1 MKAGRQGSAGQG
13 QPAAA
18 AWRRHRAI
26 GVFALIFGA
35 IILLH
40 LPLLRLPYYW
50 DEAGY
55 FIPAARD
62 LLLTG
67 SIIPK
72 TTLSNAHPPLL
83 MFWLTAWWKLAGY
96 APAVT
101 RTAMLALA
109 AFGLL
114 GVYRLAERVTNRQ
127 VAIASLVL
135 TAIYPVV
142 FAQSSL
148 AQLDIAAFTFTTWAV
163 FFYISGKRKFSIVCS
178 ALATLSKETAF
189 ITPLAL
195 CLWEVLCWIE
205 NRSGGSAWVQKW
217 CLYCPPTEEKASGG
231 PGTISAALAQL
242 LAALPLVAWY
252 AFHGWHTGR
261 LFGDDFLLRNLS
273 GSIDPARIP
282 LAFIQRLWH
291 AAGHMNLFML
301 TAAALLASRLPSL
314 PESDRGT
321 QDAEK
326 KPRSSL
332 DRRVQAIFLLLI
344 GAYVLM
350 LSLVGGPLARYMIP
364 VLPLVIVLAVAELR
378 RALPFWRAWCAV
390 CAAGFVLALLLAPP
404 WRIAPED
411 NLTYTKFVRLH
422 QQAAA
427 YLEQHYARDRILT
440 AWPASDELNRPF
452 LGFVSHPL
460 TAVRIDHFSG
470 GNVLRAAQQRQAFD
484 VAFVFS
490 TKYDP
495 PGNPM
500 KRLGWWNRLQERYFD
515 YHQDLPPTL
524 IASML
529 RGRIV
534 WQRAEGA
541 EWAAIIELDEI
552 RNAKMLDPSPR
563 FSSQAELLALR
574 NPSCRT
580 EDILEHGHRELAGRG
595 VLVGRMIGRQQHD
608 AVRHLVLGGV
618 AEFVSALAPDDPAP
632 SQVIEIGVETDSPER
647 DHHFHGLKRRQLAI
661 EVPGAIGDLPRRGLV
676 VRRNAAHGGG
686 DVGIVQAQ
694 AVVAVLG
701 RRLRG
706 EAGPEQHGIEKPS

>member
-1 MKAGRQGSAGQG
+1 MEAGRQGSAGRG
-13 QPAAA
+13 RLAA
-18 AWRRHRAI
+18 AWRWHRAV

-35 IILLH
+35 ILLLH

-101 RTAMLALA
+101 RIAMLALA

-148 AQLDIAAFTFTTWAV
+148 AQLDIAAFAFTTWAV
-163 FFYISGKRKFSIVCS
+163 FFYVSGKRAASIFFS

-217 CLYCPPTEEKASGG
+217 CLFCPPTEGKASGG
-231 PGTISAALAQL
+231 PGTIGGALAQL
-242 LAALPLVAWY
+242 LAGLPLIAWY

-261 LFGDDFLLRNLS
+261 LFGDDFLLHNLS

-301 TAAALLASRLPSL
+301 TAAALLARRLPSL
-314 PESDRGT
+314 PEILHPSKRNAPLSGAGDASARGT

-326 KPRSSL
+326 KQRSSM
-332 DRRVQAIFLLLI
+332 DHRMQAIFLLLI

-364 VLPLVIVLAVAELR
+364 VVPLVIVLAVAELR

-411 NLTYTKFVRLH
+411 NLTYAKFVRLH
-422 QQAAA
+422 QQAAV

-452 LGFVSHPL
+452 LGYVSRPL
-460 TAVRIDHFSG
+460 TVVRIDHFSG

-500 KRLGWWNRLQERYFD
+500 KRLHWWNRLQERYFD
-515 YHQDLPPTL
+515 YHQDLPPAL
-524 IASML
+524 IASIL

-552 RNAKMLDPSPR
+552 RSAQALPPCPR
-563 FSSQAELLALR
+563 SDAAAVRFLTMSCVISSEACCW
-574 NPSCRT
+574 P
-580 EDILEHGHRELAGRG
+580 GRG
-595 VLVGRMIGRQQHD
+595 TC
-608 AVRHLVLGGV
+608 
-618 AEFVSALAPDDPAP
+618 S
-632 SQVIEIGVETDSPER
+632 
-647 DHHFHGLKRRQLAI
+647 
-661 EVPGAIGDLPRRGLV
+661 
-676 VRRNAAHGGG
+676 
-686 DVGIVQAQ
+686 
-694 AVVAVLG
+694 
-701 RRLRG
+701 
-706 EAGPEQHGIEKPS
+706 